1 MDWKNCTFKYV
12 EYNGEDVAI
21 QVSQPKVGD
30 VTPSMSVPIVESN
43 TDYALIKQLLDDGEI
58 TISASDKGEEWS
70 RIRTVR
76 DDLLAKSDWTQGADT
91 PLASGKKT
99 EWTTYR
105 GKLRDL
111 PEDQKSKTKFS
122 DITWPTKP

>member
-12 EYNGEDVAI
+12 EYNGEDVSI

-30 VTPSMSVPIVESN
+30 VTPSMSVPIAESN

-70 RIRTVR
+70 RRRTVR
-76 DDLLAKSDWTQGADT
+76 EEESLFLLLNFHQTHSN
-91 PLASGKKT
+91 
-99 EWTTYR
+99 
-105 GKLRDL
+105 LRSL
-111 PEDQKSKTKFS
+111 N
-122 DITWPTKP
+122 

>member
-12 EYNGEDVAI
+12 EYNGEDVSI

-30 VTPSMSVPIVESN
+30 VTPSMSVPIAESN

-76 DDLLAKSDWTQGADT
+76 DDLLVKSDWTQGADT

-99 EWTTYR
+99 EWATYR
-105 GKLRDL
+105 DKLRDL

>member
-12 EYNGEDVAI
+12 EYNGENASI
-21 QVSQPKVGD
+21 QVTAPKVDD
-30 VTPSMSVPIVESN
+30 VSLSLSVPLSEDN
-43 TDYALIKQLLDDGEI
+43 TDYVKIKKLLDDGEI
-58 TISASDKGEEWS
+58 TIVAADQGEEWS

-76 DDLLAKSDWTQGADT
+76 DDLLVKSDWTQGADT

-99 EWTTYR
+99 EWATYR